1 MHATH
6 DRPIDND
13 RRLPEEIV
21 MNRFASR
28 SLLRIAG
35 ILLATLGLASGALG
49 QDRPVRILVGFAP
62 GGTADVVARLVAD
75 KLKDSLG
82 QPVIVENRAGATGR
96 IAAEALKNS
105 PPDGTVIMLAP
116 VGAVVVAPQA
126 YKSNPFDTL
135 KDFAPLSLAANLHL
149 AIAVANN
156 TPAKNL
162 KEYIAWAKA
171 NKDKAFYATS
181 GAGTLPHF
189 LGLLLAREAG
199 IELTHVP
206 YKGAAAYQ
214 GELISG
220 MVPAAFDAMGD
231 LSEYHKAGKLRIL
244 ATAGSTRSAAMPE
257 IPTMR
262 EEGYNVQGD
271 AWFGFFAPAAT
282 PKAVLDKYA
291 AAINRAV
298 NAPDVSARLANLNM
312 APVGSTPEEFA
323 AVVRRDWDKW
333 GAVVKASGFT
343 AD

>member
-1 MHATH
+1 
-6 DRPIDND
+6 
-13 RRLPEEIV
+13 
-21 MNRFASR
+21 MNRFACH
-28 SLLRIAG
+28 SLLRTAAF
-35 ILLATLGLASGALG
+35 LLVLLGGVGAALA
-49 QDRPVRILVGFAP
+49 QDKPVRILVGFAP

-96 IAAEALKNS
+96 IAAEALKNALA
-105 PPDGTVIMLAP
+105 DGSAIMLAP
-116 VGAVVVAPQA
+116 IGAIVVAPQA

-135 KDFAPLSLAANLHL
+135 KDFAPLSHAANLHL

-156 TPAKNL
+156 TPAKTL

-220 MVPAAFDAMGD
+220 MIPAAFDAMGD

-244 ATAGSTRSAAMPE
+244 ATAGATRSGAMPE

-262 EEGYNVQGD
+262 EEGFNVQGD
-271 AWFGFFAPAAT
+271 AWFGFFAPAGT

-291 AAINRAV
+291 AAIRAAV
-298 NAPDVSARLANLNM
+298 MSPDVAARLANLNM
-312 APVGSTPEEFA
+312 EPVGSTPDEFA

-333 GAVVKASGFT
+333 GAVVRASGFT

>member
-1 MHATH
+1 
-6 DRPIDND
+6 
-13 RRLPEEIV
+13 
-21 MNRFASR
+21 MNRFACH
-28 SLLRIAG
+28 SLLRTAAF
-35 ILLATLGLASGALG
+35 LLVLLGGVGAALA
-49 QDRPVRILVGFAP
+49 QDKPVRILVGFAP
-62 GGTADVVARLVAD
+62 GGTADIVARLVAD

-96 IAAEALKNS
+96 IAAEALKNA
-105 PPDGTVIMLAP
+105 PADGSAIMLAP
-116 VGAVVVAPQA
+116 IGAIVVAPQA

-135 KDFAPLSLAANLHL
+135 KDFAPLSHAANLHL

-156 TPAKNL
+156 TPAKTL

-220 MVPAAFDAMGD
+220 MIPAAFDAMGD

-244 ATAGSTRSAAMPE
+244 ATAGATRSGAMPD

-262 EEGYNVQGD
+262 EEGFNVQGD
-271 AWFGFFAPAAT
+271 AWFGFFAPTGT

-291 AAINRAV
+291 AAIRAAV
-298 NAPDVSARLANLNM
+298 MAPDVSARLANLNM
-312 APVGSTPEEFA
+312 EPVGGTPDEFA

-333 GAVVKASGFT
+333 GAVVRASGFT

>member
-1 MHATH
+1 MSRYASLAFA
-6 DRPIDND
+6 R
-13 RRLPEEIV
+13 IV
-21 MNRFASR
+21 
-28 SLLRIAG
+28 
-35 ILLATLGLASGALG
+35 ATLFAVVVCTATALA
-49 QDRPVRILVGFAP
+49 QDKPVRILVGFAP
-62 GGTADVVARLVAD
+62 GGTADIVARLVAD
-75 KLKDSLG
+75 KLKDALG

-105 PPDGTVIMLAP
+105 PADGSVIMLAP
-116 VGAVVVAPQA
+116 VGAIVVAPQA

-135 KDFAPLSLAANLHL
+135 KDFAPLSHAANLHL

-156 TPAKNL
+156 VPVKNL
-162 KEYIAWAKA
+162 KEYVAWVKA
-171 NKDKAFYATS
+171 NKEKAFYATS

-214 GELISG
+214 GELVGG
-220 MVPAAFDAMGD
+220 MIPAAFDAMGD
-231 LSEYHKAGKLRIL
+231 LSEFHKAGKLRIL
-244 ATAGSTRSAAMPE
+244 ATAGAARSGAMPD

-262 EEGYNVQGD
+262 EEGFNVQGD
-271 AWFGFFAPAAT
+271 AWFGFFAPAGT

-291 AAINRAV
+291 AAIRAAV
-298 NAPDVSARLANLNM
+298 LSPDVAARLANLNM
-312 APVGSTPEEFA
+312 EPVGSTPDEFGA
-323 AVVRRDWDKW
+323 IVKRDWDKW